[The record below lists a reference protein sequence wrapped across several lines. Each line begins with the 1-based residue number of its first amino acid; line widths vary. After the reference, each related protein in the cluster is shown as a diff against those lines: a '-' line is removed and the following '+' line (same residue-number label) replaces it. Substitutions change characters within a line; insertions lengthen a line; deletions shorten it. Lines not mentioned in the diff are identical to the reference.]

1 MDDQTVRDL
10 IRRAQEIESQG
21 LRLREHTEEAEMFVR
36 AAEEAGVPRSA
47 AEQALRERLSALESF
62 TPGSKVF
69 ARSAD
74 GFAYIASVVGSEGGR
89 VRVRFLTGTEARVPL
104 EDIEEINL
112 SPGAKMG
119 YFANSM
125 WWTGKVLRAN
135 LEGGSITLEQWGQE
149 ETVPLEK
156 VRLPRRARGEGLAGI
171 ELPRGGALAAIVATT
186 LVSGGVLGAL
196 ITWIL
201 MR

>member
-1 MDDQTVRDL
+1 MDDRTVRDL

-21 LRLREHTEEAEMFVR
+21 LQLREQNEEAELFVR
-36 AAEEAGVPRSA
+36 AAEEAGVPRDA
-47 AEQALRERLSALESF
+47 AVQALRERLAILDSF
-62 TPGSKVF
+62 EVGSKVF

-74 GFAYIASVVGSEGGR
+74 GFAYIATVMGSESGR
-89 VRVRFLTGTEARVPL
+89 IRVRFLTGTEVRVPP

-112 SPGAKMG
+112 SPGSKLG
-119 YFANSM
+119 YFTNSM
-125 WWTGKVLRAN
+125 WWTGKVMRAN

-156 VRLPRRARGEGLAGI
+156 VRLPRRSRATGEPFDLKSNA
-171 ELPRGGALAAIVATT
+171 T
-186 LVSGGVLGAL
+186 LVAMAAVGLLSGGVVGAL
-196 ITWIL
+196 ITWII